1 LVKVDGVLVM
11 NLQTPII
18 GDYKHLLNIL

>member
-11 NLQTPII
+11 NLQTSII